1 MRRPSNGVLHGNGR
15 EAEPSP
21 TGEGPVSHLPPLP
34 AGRQYRFHTMIKPAG
49 ALCNLDCAY
58 CFYLHKSDLLGH
70 EHNSRMTAALLEQHI
85 RQYLEAQ
92 TGDEV
97 VFSWQGGEPTV
108 MGLGFFENVV
118 ALQAKYRKRGQR
130 IQNDLQ
136 TNGVLLD
143 EAWAQFLNRHGFHV
157 GLSLD
162 GPRDLHDMYR
172 PTKGGAPTFDKV
184 MRAAAL
190 LARHDVAF
198 AMLCVVNRDVARR
211 PLDVW
216 RVLTNIPGSYR
227 VQFTPCVEPRT
238 FKQCAP
244 ALADAAAPAVCSERT
259 RPEHPLSVVTDWSVD
274 ARDYGEFLCA
284 TWREWLAHDFG
295 RVHVNV
301 FETAVAQSLGLPAQM
316 CTSAPICGK
325 ALALEHDGSLFSCD
339 HFVYPEYRLG
349 NIRETHEGDL
359 AFSKQQVSFG
369 LAKRD
374 TLPAYCRRCEQL
386 SLCWGECPKNRL
398 LRTPD
403 GEPGLNYLC
412 EGLKRFYSQVQQDM
426 PIIRQRLGR

>member
-1 MRRPSNGVLHGNGR
+1 MNER
-15 EAEPSP
+15 
-21 TGEGPVSHLPPLP
+21 PVSHLPPLP
-34 AGRQYRFHTMIKPAG
+34 EGRQYRFHTMIKPAG
-49 ALCNLDCAY
+49 ALCNLDCPY
-58 CFYLHKSDLLGH
+58 CFYLHKTELLGH
-70 EHNSRMTAALLEQHI
+70 EPNARMTAALLEHHI
-85 RQYLEAQ
+85 RQYIEAQ
-92 TGDEV
+92 TGDEI

-108 MGLGFFENVV
+108 MGLAFFENVV

-130 IQNDLQ
+130 IENDLQ

-143 EAWAQFLNRHGFHV
+143 EDWARFLEQHGFHV

-162 GPRDLHDMYR
+162 GPRDLHDKYR
-172 PTKGGAPTFDKV
+172 QTKGGAATFDKV
-184 MRAAAL
+184 TRAASL
-190 LARHDVAF
+190 LARHAVPF
-198 AMLCVVNRDVARR
+198 ALLCVVNRDVARQR
-211 PLDVW
+211 LEVW
-216 RVLTNIPGSYR
+216 RCLTSVPGTYR

-238 FKQCAP
+238 FKQQAP
-244 ALADAAAPAVCSERT
+244 GLGNPAAPTLGSERT
-259 RPEHPLSVVTDWSVD
+259 RPGHPLSIVMDWSVD

-284 TWREWLAHDFG
+284 IWREWLAHDFG

-325 ALALEHDGSLFSCD
+325 ALALEHDGGVYSCD
-339 HFVYPEYRLG
+339 HFVYPEYELG

-359 AFSKQQVSFG
+359 AFSRKQVAFG

-398 LRTPD
+398 LRTPG

-412 EGLKRFYSQVQQDM
+412 EGLQRFYSQVQQDM
-426 PIIRQRLGR
+426 PVIRQRLGR